1 MKIQCFGDS
10 VTFGEIDTEN
20 GGWVDRLKCD
30 FIERQANST
39 RQDIS
44 IYNLGIA
51 GETTDGLCI
60 RFEVEL
66 KARIKKG
73 LRSLVMFAY
82 GANDIVIHKNK
93 NIVPIEYFIKNLKQC
108 IQKAKANDCEV
119 ILIGL
124 TPIDDSIDG
133 VVNQHDKLRYDND
146 VKRYNL
152 SLEDLAKQT
161 DSFFLDIYKGFV
173 SNDKAS
179 LLSSDGLHPN
189 SAGHRVIYQLAKQM
203 LEKLITVRD

>member
-10 VTFGEIDTEN
+10 VTFGEIDIDN
-20 GGWVDRLKCD
+20 GGWVDQLKRSY
-30 FIERQANST
+30 IKRQACLT

-44 IYNLGIA
+44 VYNLGIA

-60 RFEVEL
+60 RFEIEL

-93 NIVPIEYFIKNLKQC
+93 NIVPVEYFIKNLKQC
-108 IQKAKANDCEV
+108 IQNAKANDCE
-119 ILIGL
+119 ILLIGL

-133 VVNQHDKLRYDND
+133 VANQHDKLRYGND
-146 VKRYNL
+146 IKKYN
-152 SLEDLAKQT
+152 SALEDLAKET
-161 DSFFLDIYKGFV
+161 ESLFLDIYDEFNLNNKP
-173 SNDKAS
+173 S

-189 SAGHRVIYQLAKQM
+189 SAGHRVIYRMVKQW
-203 LEKLITVRD
+203 LRDEINL

>member
-10 VTFGEIDTEN
+10 VTFGEIDIEN
-20 GGWVDRLKCD
+20 GGWVDQLKRNY
-30 FIERQANST
+30 IAGQASST
-39 RQDIS
+39 RQDTS
-44 IYNLGIA
+44 VYNLGIG

-93 NIVPIEYFIKNLKQC
+93 NIVPLEYFINNLKQC
-108 IQKAKANDCEV
+108 IQKARANDCEV
-119 ILIGL
+119 LLIGL

-133 VVNQHDKLRYDND
+133 VTNQHDKLRYVND
-146 VKRYNL
+146 IKRYN
-152 SLEDLAKQT
+152 SALEDLAKET
-161 DSFFLDIYKGFV
+161 DSFFLNIYDEFI
-173 SNDKAS
+173 SNDKSS

-189 SAGHRVIYQLAKQM
+189 SEGHRVIYRMVKQE
-203 LEKLITVRD
+203 LEKLLSVCD